1 VSRLGEPV
9 LDHLLDL
16 HEGQGE
22 AVIALGSSP
31 SERPGRR
38 PIAILPLSAPIRLA
52 RSVSRA

>member
-1 VSRLGEPV
+1 MSRLGEPV

-52 RSVSRA
+52 RSMSRA

>member
-1 VSRLGEPV
+1 MSRLGEPV

-38 PIAILPLSAPIRLA
+38 STAILPLGAPFRLA
-52 RSVSRA
+52 RSMSRA